1 MDPDC
6 AVITPTDPT
15 PVSSRATGLTM
26 INKRIMPYCITML
39 CGNVVC
45 MMGAQSGFAGYYSAI
60 NPQLQ
65 VDLLNTTATPLRFV
79 TGEQASCARATP
91 CCSLRMPLPVAQL
104 WGTSACLCVATVIGR
119 DHALV
124 LNQMHQLP

>member
-6 AVITPTDPT
+6 AVIKPLDAA
-15 PVSSRATGLTM
+15 PVSSRTTGLTM
-26 INKRIMPYCITML
+26 INKRIMPYCINLL

-45 MMGAQSGFAGYYSAI
+45 MSGASSGFAGYYSAV

-79 TGEQASCARATP
+79 TGARALARAATCRTARWHP
-91 CCSLRMPLPVAQL
+91 LNFIAAVHLSLI
-104 WGTSACLCVATVIGR
+104 LCGLKWRR
-119 DHALV
+119 DRALV
-124 LNQMHQLP
+124 L